1 MASDP
6 GGRVSGACHE
16 LLRRAFN
23 SLDIRTGGATRWAPS
38 GTSQSRAPGMLTGR
52 WGPAHLAR
60 RRLPP
65 PHRCV
70 RFGPGCA
77 TGPPADSGLQS
88 VRPPHVGEPHR
99 YCKQMQLYRV
109 RRHDAAVLWLF
120 NHLATRRRTT
130 VIYEQKVWVDTE
142 ARNQKPDLFL
152 PDLNR
157 AIDVGIVRPEAM
169 GSYYAQ
175 KIKACS
181 TRTMP
186 VIVGTNGT
194 LHPSSATHRRTWAS
208 TFPNSWPSPSS
219 AWSISI
225 TRPL

>member
-1 MASDP
+1 
-6 GGRVSGACHE
+6 
-16 LLRRAFN
+16 
-23 SLDIRTGGATRWAPS
+23 
-38 GTSQSRAPGMLTGR
+38 MLTGR
-52 WGPAHLAR
+52 WGPCAPCLTTPSAASPLR
-60 RRLPP
+60 A
-65 PHRCV
+65 V
-70 RFGPGCA
+70 WPGCA
-77 TGPPADSGLQS
+77 AGPPADSGLQP

-130 VIYEQKVWVDTE
+130 VIHEQKVWVDTE
-142 ARNQKPDLFL
+142 ARNQTPDLFL

-175 KIKACS
+175 KIPAYS
-181 TRTMP
+181 TRTVP
-186 VIVGTNGT
+186 IIVGTNGT
-194 LHPSSATHRRTWAS
+194 LHPSSATHRRTRAS
-208 TFPNSWPSPSS
+208 TVLKSWPSPSS
-219 AWSISI
+219 VWSISI

>member
-1 MASDP
+1 
-6 GGRVSGACHE
+6 
-16 LLRRAFN
+16 
-23 SLDIRTGGATRWAPS
+23 
-38 GTSQSRAPGMLTGR
+38 MLTGR

-70 RFGPGCA
+70 RSGPGCA
-77 TGPPADSGLQS
+77 TGPPADSGLQP

-99 YCKQMQLYRV
+99 YCKQMQLYRA
-109 RRHDAAVLWLF
+109 RHHDAAVLWLF

-130 VIYEQKVWVDTE
+130 AIYEQKVWVDTE

-169 GSYYAQ
+169 GTYYAQ
-175 KIKACS
+175 KIKAYS
-181 TRTMP
+181 TRTIP
-186 VIVGTNGT
+186 IIVGTNGT
-194 LHPSSATHRRTWAS
+194 LHPNSAAHLKNLGIDIPKFMAFTVFSMEYQHHKATLAYMTRMNATLTERAVAVSDGYGT
-208 TFPNSWPSPSS
+208 
-219 AWSISI
+219 IS
-225 TRPL
+225 

>member
-1 MASDP
+1 MPSDP
-6 GGRVSGACHE
+6 GGGESRERVTSCSDAPSTPWTLG
-16 LLRRAFN
+16 R
-23 SLDIRTGGATRWAPS
+23 GGATRWAPS

-70 RFGPGCA
+70 RSGPGCA
-77 TGPPADSGLQS
+77 AGPLADSGLQS
-88 VRPPHVGEPHR
+88 VRPPRVGEPHR

-157 AIDVGIVRPEAM
+157 ALTWG
-169 GSYYAQ
+169 
-175 KIKACS
+175 
-181 TRTMP
+181 
-186 VIVGTNGT
+186 
-194 LHPSSATHRRTWAS
+194 SSAQRPWGATPPRR
-208 TFPNSWPSPSS
+208 
-219 AWSISI
+219 
-225 TRPL
+225 